1 MALTPTRTRTQ
12 TTLTKLVKM
21 LAALNG
27 EHAFCTGL
35 LDGGDLSS
43 ADLGR
48 LQSHVSRL
56 QAKREALRLTL
67 LQFDPKLDVDSIG
80 ALDSWKTRLGR
91 TRLSQENLTRRLLA
105 ELSTK
110 PGGLTNAPQTERKL
124 T

>member
-1 MALTPTRTRTQ
+1 MAITASRTRNQ

-27 EHAFCTGL
+27 EYAFCVGL
-35 LDGGDLSS
+35 VDGGDLSS

-48 LQSHVSRL
+48 LRSHVVQL

-80 ALDSWKTRLGR
+80 ALDAWRTRFGKRNVAVKNLKR
-91 TRLSQENLTRRLLA
+91 RLFAELRESPASIRLSQQNSL
-105 ELSTK
+105 
-110 PGGLTNAPQTERKL
+110 P
-124 T
+124 